1 MPCPI
6 RTAAVVVYPAI
17 GITEDRTQNVYGLWY
32 FPGGAKRESG
42 SSAED
47 LWVSSSDHK
56 PKENPM
62 ITIRTQGDEGLVE
75 TGTVSKNC
83 WIDARNVGK
92 DDLFRLEHEFG
103 IAAELLTDIMD
114 ADEQARIEKEDDYTA
129 LIVRLPVYDK
139 SYEVAFF
146 TLPLGIILFS
156 DKIVTICQR
165 SSDALEDILKNRI
178 RGFSIRNKSTFVLNL
193 LGRAAFTFLK
203 SLKELNKRTNFI
215 EWELQRSIKN
225 NELIQLLSLQKSLVY
240 FTTSIKTNEL
250 LLEKLQK
257 SPLIR
262 FKEDEKELLEDVVT
276 ENKQAI
282 EMANIY
288 SSILTGTMDAFA
300 SVISNNLNIV
310 MKRLT
315 IVSIVLMIPTLVYSF
330 FGMNVGLPFAGLP
343 FAGAGILGASLL
355 ASVLGAILLNTDRRR
370 KKITPRVIP
379 YSHLMGL

>member
-1 MPCPI
+1 
-6 RTAAVVVYPAI
+6 
-17 GITEDRTQNVYGLWY
+17 
-32 FPGGAKRESG
+32 
-42 SSAED
+42 
-47 LWVSSSDHK
+47 
-56 PKENPM
+56 M
-62 ITIRTQGDEGLVE
+62 ITIHTQGELGLVE
-75 TGTVSKNC
+75 TNTVSKNC
-83 WIDARNVGK
+83 WIDARNVTK

-103 IAAELLTDIMD
+103 IAVELLTDIMD
-114 ADEQARIEKEDDYTA
+114 ADEQARIEKEDAYTA
-129 LIVRLPVYDK
+129 LIVRLPVYDD

-165 SSDALEDILKNRI
+165 SSDALDDILKNRV

-193 LGRAAFTFLK
+193 LGRAAFTFLRA
-203 SLKELNKRTNFI
+203 LKDLNKRTNAI
-215 EWELQRSIKN
+215 ERELQRSIKN

-315 IVSIVLMIPTLVYSF
+315 IVSIVLMIPTVIYSF
-330 FGMNVGLPFAGLP
+330 FGMNVRLPFQDAFWVG
-343 FAGAGILGASLL
+343 GGIFLTSLVISL
-355 ASVLGAILLNTDRRR
+355 LGAILLNAGRKR
-370 KKITPRVIP
+370 KKTAPRIIP
-379 YSHLMGL
+379 YSYFINL

>member
-1 MPCPI
+1 
-6 RTAAVVVYPAI
+6 
-17 GITEDRTQNVYGLWY
+17 
-32 FPGGAKRESG
+32 
-42 SSAED
+42 
-47 LWVSSSDHK
+47 
-56 PKENPM
+56 M
-62 ITIRTQGDEGLVE
+62 IVIRTQEAEGFTE
-75 TGTVSKNC
+75 TPTVSKGC
-83 WIDARNVGK
+83 WIDARNVTRA
-92 DDLFRLEHEFG
+92 DMVRLEHEFG
-103 IAAELLTDIMD
+103 IAGELLTDIMD

-129 LIVRLPVYDK
+129 IIVRLPVYDEAYEI
-139 SYEVAFF
+139 SYF

-165 SSDALEDILKNRI
+165 SSDALDDVLKNRI
-178 RGFSIRNKSTFVLNL
+178 RGFNIRNKSTFVLNL
-193 LGRAAFTFLK
+193 LGRAAYTYLRF
-203 SLKELNKRTNFI
+203 LKELNKKINAI
-215 EWELQRSIKN
+215 ERDLQRSIKN
-225 NELIQLLSLQKSLVY
+225 NELVQLLSLQKSLVY

-315 IVSIVLMIPTLVYSF
+315 IVSIVLMIPTLIYSY
-330 FGMNVGLPFAGLP
+330 FGMNVDLPFAHHA
-343 FAGAGILGASLL
+343 FAGLGILAV
-355 ASVLGAILLNTDRRR
+355 SVMTSVMGAILLNTKR
-370 KKITPRVIP
+370 KKKKLAAKVLP
-379 YSHLMGL
+379 YSHTI